1 MVAVDEGG
9 AAVVVV
15 DEGAEALVLVDVVLG
30 LLNLP
35 IGNFNLFDCR

>member
-1 MVAVDEGG
+1 MVAIDEGG

-30 LLNLP
+30 LLNLL
-35 IGNFNLFDCR
+35 IEN

>member
-15 DEGAEALVLVDVVLG
+15 DEGAEALVLVDVVLR
-30 LLNLP
+30 LLNLL
-35 IGNFNLFDCR
+35 IDDYLINFI